1 MLYERDNEANNAELS
16 KNYLKQES
24 DFGNKNDLI
33 NTIISNSEVT
43 FNVKYVDLK
52 EEKLEDTKENNT
64 FNEINENIFLHKGSF
79 AHNLHPN
86 IEVFAHSLIEK
97 IDTLQQSQLDIHNVE
112 IITDRA
118 FHSVEKLKYEI
129 KDVKDYIQKIESR
142 NKKLEAKIDILITQN
157 EAINDKYIQ
166 LQTMCERFF
175 SNPKDW
181 NSEDVNS
188 HDNLK
193 TTINKNANHNTV
205 NNFNIDTKNYKNGS
219 NLDLVYKQI
228 DINHNA
234 EKNDTD
240 DIKDLMQ
247 SKKQIE
253 KFIKKNYPKDY
264 LKIKQY
270 NKPNIFNWVNR
281 VLGFN
286 WDFNIKK

>member
-24 DFGNKNDLI
+24 NFGNKNDLI
-33 NTIISNSEVT
+33 DTSIFNNEVT

-52 EEKLEDTKENNT
+52 EEKLEDTKERNS
-64 FNEINENIFLHKGSF
+64 FNEINEKIVLQKGSF

-193 TTINKNANHNTV
+193 TTIDRNANHNAA
-205 NNFNIDTKNYKNGS
+205 NNFNIDTKNYNNNS

-228 DINHNA
+228 DINHNT

-240 DIKDLMQ
+240 DIKDLMHLK
-247 SKKQIE
+247 SK
-253 KFIKKNYPKDY
+253 
-264 LKIKQY
+264 
-270 NKPNIFNWVNR
+270 
-281 VLGFN
+281 
-286 WDFNIKK
+286 